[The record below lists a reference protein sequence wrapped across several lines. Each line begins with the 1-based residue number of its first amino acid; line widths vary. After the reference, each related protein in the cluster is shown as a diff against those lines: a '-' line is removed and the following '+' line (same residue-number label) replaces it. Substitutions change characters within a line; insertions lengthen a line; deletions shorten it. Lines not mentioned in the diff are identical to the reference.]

1 MKEFIKVSLEL
12 LYFICFALPIGIV
25 IYLIV
30 LIVLKIKEDG
40 EGNS

>member
-12 LYFICFALPIGIV
+12 LYFMFFALPIGIV

>member
-25 IYLIV
+25 LYLLVMIV
-30 LIVLKIKEDG
+30 CKIRENGK
-40 EGNS
+40 GNS